1 MSMASEELSDRIR
14 ALLPP
19 LANVREQK
27 MFGGRAFMLDGNM
40 LVCPTKEG
48 SLIVRVGKDGMAD
61 AHSQPGAAI
70 MDMGGRSMSGF
81 VVLSGDAIEDDDLL
95 SQWLDRARQYVTTL
109 PPK

>member
-1 MSMASEELSDRIR
+1 
-14 ALLPP
+14 
-19 LANVREQK
+19 
-27 MFGGRAFMLDGNM
+27 
-40 LVCPTKEG
+40 
-48 SLIVRVGKDGMAD
+48 MAD